1 MSQSSLLPWASEP
14 CLLGID
20 EAGRGPVLGP
30 MVYACAYCPLSYKK
44 TLATLEYADSK
55 TLKETK
61 REELFE
67 CIKAD
72 SSMGWAVDVID
83 PRVLSSLMLAKVK
96 TNLNLI
102 SYNSAMGLITQ
113 VLNSGIFVTEVFVDT
128 VGDAEK
134 YEAELTRRFP
144 GITFK
149 VSKKADSLFPIV
161 SAASIVAKVTRDK
174 ALKEWIFEET
184 GGEVTREFG
193 SGYPADPVT
202 KEWLQKH
209 RNNIFGFPT
218 LVRFSWE
225 TSKSIIAKDGIEVHW
240 EAEQEDRDESKTKYS
255 KTVLLESNAIGRH
268 DFFVKRK
275 LQQVVTRL

>member
-1 MSQSSLLPWASEP
+1 MAQLPSWASKP
-14 CLLGID
+14 CMLGID

-30 MVYACAYCPLSYKK
+30 MVYACAYCPSSYQK

-55 TLKETK
+55 TLKESK

-67 CIKAD
+67 AMKAD
-72 SSMGWAVDVID
+72 ESMGWAVDVID
-83 PRVLSSLMLAKVK
+83 PRILSSLMLAKVK

-102 SYNSAMGLITQ
+102 SHNSAMGLISR

-134 YEAELTRRFP
+134 YEAELSKRFP

-149 VSKKADSLFPIV
+149 VAKKADSLFPIV
-161 SAASIVAKVTRDK
+161 SAASIAAKVTRDK
-174 ALKEWIFEET
+174 ALKEWIIEET
-184 GGEVTREFG
+184 GQEITREFG
-193 SGYPADPVT
+193 SGYPGDPVT

-209 RNNIFGFPT
+209 LHNVFGFPT

-225 TSKSIIAKDGIEVHW
+225 TCKSIITKNGVEVHW
-240 EAEQEDRDESKTKYS
+240 EAEHEMDEGKVRYG
-255 KTVLLESNAIGRH
+255 KTVLMESNAIGRH

-275 LQQVVTRL
+275 LQQIVTRF